1 MERPRVERQRGREIE
16 KWGGGYMES
25 GKWKVG
31 RGKKK
36 GKGLGVAEEG
46 VGVAKEKA

>member
-1 MERPRVERQRGREIE
+1 V
-16 KWGGGYMES
+16 ES

-36 GKGLGVAEEG
+36 EERGKRKEEI
-46 VGVAKEKA
+46 EKWIVKLSSKP